1 MLKKGEKEYYYL
13 YNSQNDVIG
22 LIDSDGKQVVNYSY
36 DAWGKQTGLT
46 DTSGENIGKL
56 NPFRY
61 RAYCY
66 DDDTKLYV
74 TASRYYDPELCR
86 FLCADNFDVVKAE
99 MFSMNGKNL
108 YVYCCNNPV
117 NAVDD
122 DGDFGILMLAL
133 SGIDPQKVAWD
144 IVKGVFVYAVQC
156 GMANEKVTLEGLAEV
171 AIESA
176 IGSVLGGG
184 RGILFSIA
192 INGVKGIYA
201 EYQESGN
208 GARALGAFTDFFS
221 LRYWDMEK
229 AVFWMECLENP
240 RNRKIKRDQHLRK
253 TAIPTLVLKKWR
265 EKEKLAE

>member
-1 MLKKGEKEYYYL
+1 M

-46 DTSGENIGKL
+46 DISGENIGKL
-56 NPFRY
+56 NLFRY

-86 FLCADNFDVVKAE
+86 FLCADNFDAVKAK

-122 DGDFGILMLAL
+122 DGDFGILMLAFP
-133 SGIDPQKVAWD
+133 GIDPRKVAWNILKD
-144 IVKGVFVYAVQC
+144 VFVYAVQC
-156 GMANEKVTLEGLAEV
+156 GMANEKVTLEGIAEV

-176 IGSVLGGG
+176 ISSVLGDSQGIIFSVVVSGLKGG
-184 RGILFSIA
+184 YL
-192 INGVKGIYA
+192 
-201 EYQESGN
+201 EYQESGDMARAM
-208 GARALGAFTDFFS
+208 GAGFYDAIMTLLEPKTYNAYVKNETIENALGAFTDFFLVS
-221 LRYWDMEK
+221 ITELSQ
-229 AVFWMECLENP
+229 
-240 RNRKIKRDQHLRK
+240 KRCFGWSVWK
-253 TAIPTLVLKKWR
+253 TQETGK
-265 EKEKLAE
+265 

>member
-208 GARALGAFTDFFS
+208 GARA
-221 LRYWDMEK
+221 
-229 AVFWMECLENP
+229 
-240 RNRKIKRDQHLRK
+240 
-253 TAIPTLVLKKWR
+253 
-265 EKEKLAE
+265 

>member
-1 MLKKGEKEYYYL
+1 
-13 YNSQNDVIG
+13 
-22 LIDSDGKQVVNYSY
+22 
-36 DAWGKQTGLT
+36 
-46 DTSGENIGKL
+46 
-56 NPFRY
+56 
-61 RAYCY
+61 
-66 DDDTKLYV
+66 
-74 TASRYYDPELCR
+74 
-86 FLCADNFDVVKAE
+86 

-184 RGILFSIA
+184 RCERDLCRISGIREWSKSI
-192 INGVKGIYA
+192 G
-201 EYQESGN
+201 
-208 GARALGAFTDFFS
+208 
-221 LRYWDMEK
+221 
-229 AVFWMECLENP
+229 C
-240 RNRKIKRDQHLRK
+240 RNL
-253 TAIPTLVLKKWR
+253 
-265 EKEKLAE
+265 